1 MAESSRPTKVW
12 LMRATFVALTFGLIF
27 YHLLPL
33 DLVPAPYAGPDV
45 LTAMC
50 FAWALRRPDY
60 VPALLVAG
68 VMLLADLLF
77 QRPPGLWAVLVLMAT
92 ESLKNRDRPRREST
106 FLMEWITIAV
116 VLAVITILYR
126 LVLGLLIVPEG
137 TSFLALMRYAT
148 TVICYPLVVIL
159 SQGLFGVRRMAPG
172 DFDHAG
178 RPM

>member
-1 MAESSRPTKVW
+1 MAESSRPPKVW
-12 LMRATFVALTFGLIF
+12 MMRATFVALTFALIF

-33 DLVPAPYAGPDV
+33 DFTPAAYAGPDV

-60 VPALLVAG
+60 VPALLIAG
-68 VMLLADLLF
+68 VMLLADLMF
-77 QRPPGLWAVLVLMAT
+77 QHPPGLWAALVLMAT

-106 FLMEWITIAV
+106 FLMEWIAV
-116 VLAVITILYR
+116 AMVLAVITILYR
-126 LVLGLLIVPEG
+126 LVLAVLIVPEG

-148 TVICYPLVVIL
+148 TVICYPLVVL
-159 SQGLFGVRRMAPG
+159 VSQGLFGVRRMAPG

>member
-1 MAESSRPTKVW
+1 MAESSRPAKVW
-12 LMRATFVALTFGLIF
+12 MMRATFVALAFALIF

-33 DLVPAPYAGPDV
+33 DLMPASYAGPDV
-45 LTAMC
+45 LTALC

-60 VPALLVAG
+60 VPALLVAA

-77 QRPPGLWAVLVLMAT
+77 QRPPGLWALLVLMAT
-92 ESLKNRDRPRREST
+92 EVLKSRDRPRRETT
-106 FLMEWITIAV
+106 FLQEWIAVAV
-116 VLAVITILYR
+116 VLAVITILFR
-126 LVLGLLIVPEG
+126 LALALLIVPEG
-137 TSFLALMRYAT
+137 TSFLALMRYAM
-148 TVICYPLVVIL
+148 TVICYPLIVLL